1 MALSKKTLYLIFG
14 LLIGIIA
21 FLIYDRCTRPKMAI
35 IEIQKVYDAFDL
47 KKELE
52 AKFKMTQN
60 QRKKILDSLE
70 IELKYLYASIE
81 KQEKK
86 DEEAIKNFNLRK
98 SYYMQKKQMNQE
110 DDAALS
116 KQYDSEILTQ
126 LNQYV
131 KDYGKENG
139 YTYVFG
145 TDGNGSMM
153 YAKESADVSNEVI
166 IYINN
171 KYKGIK

>member
-1 MALSKKTLYLIFG
+1 MISKKTSYLIFVLFI
-14 LLIGIIA
+14 LL
-21 FLIYDRCTRPKMAI
+21 FSFMVYDRVTRPKTGI
-35 IEIQKVYDAFDL
+35 IEIQKVYDSFQL

-52 AKFKMTQN
+52 TKFKTTQN

-70 IELKYLYASIE
+70 LELKYLYASIE

-86 DEEAIKNFNLRK
+86 DEETIKNFNIK
-98 SYYMQKKQMNQE
+98 KNFYMQKKQMNQE

-131 KDYGKENG
+131 KDFGKENG

-153 YAKESADVSNEVI
+153 YAKESVDISNEVI
-166 IYINN
+166 VYINN
-171 KYKGIK
+171 KYQGVK